1 MKQSPLAKVI
11 NTTRS
16 IIFTIGFSII
26 TAIMGLLSPLLTF
39 VPNKLAYKCAQSWAV
54 INLAWL
60 RLSCGIHG
68 EIRGADNLDLSQPAL
83 VLANHQS
90 TWETMFLL
98 AKMPK
103 MSWVIKQELLNIP
116 FFGWGMR
123 QTHPIAIDRSAG
135 SSAMEQI
142 LENGKKRMDEGNWV
156 CLFPE
161 GTRVHPS
168 KKVRFK
174 AGGVKL
180 AIHADRPI
188 YPVAHNAGE
197 CWPRD
202 GLLKTPGKIT
212 VSIGPRVDVTGKTT
226 EQVMQEVESW
236 IIEERTKL
244 PPIN

>member
-1 MKQSPLAKVI
+1 MKNSPLVNAWYI
-11 NTTRS
+11 TRS
-16 IIFTIGFSII
+16 IIFTIGFSLV
-26 TAIMGLLSPLLTF
+26 TAVMGFFSPLLKF
-39 VPNKLAYKCAQSWAV
+39 VPHPLAYKILQLWAN
-54 INLAWL
+54 INLIWL
-60 RLSCGIHG
+60 RLTCGIQG
-68 EIRGADNLDLSQPAL
+68 EIRGTENLDLSEPAL
-83 VLANHQS
+83 VLSNHQS
-90 TWETMFLL
+90 TWETMYLL

-123 QTHPIAIDRSAG
+123 QSHPIAIDRSAG

-142 LENGKKRMDEGNWV
+142 LENGKQRLDEGNWV

-180 AIHADRPI
+180 AIHAERPI
-188 YPVAHNAGE
+188 YPIAHNAGE

-212 VSIGPRVDVTGKTT
+212 VSIGPRIEVTGKTT
-226 EQVMQEVESW
+226 EQVLKEVETW
-236 IIEERTKL
+236 IVEERKNL